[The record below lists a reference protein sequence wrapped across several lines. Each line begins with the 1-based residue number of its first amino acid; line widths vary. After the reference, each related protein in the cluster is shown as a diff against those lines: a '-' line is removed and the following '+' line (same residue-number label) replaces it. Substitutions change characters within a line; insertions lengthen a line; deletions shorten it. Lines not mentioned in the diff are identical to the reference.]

1 MVPSFYKE
9 TVASMQPVRFPD
21 CLQPVVLTKTRFHA
35 LAIIYICKP
44 RANKKGLIRVFFKD
58 A

>member
-21 CLQPVVLTKTRFHA
+21 CLHTVVLTKTRFPA

-44 RANKKGLIRVFFKD
+44 RANKKGLIHVILKN